1 MNTTLKKLKKGVLLT
16 LAAVLTTAFAY
27 SQSNC
32 SKFYPIEEGTAFQ
45 YTNYNKKG
53 KIEGTVDYTI
63 SKVTAEGS
71 ATNATYDMKYLDKK
85 GKDLFETNFNIL
97 CENGMVRID
106 YKSLFPSQMMQQ
118 YTEMGLEMDI
128 TGTDIELPNDL
139 SVGQELPD
147 ANLTV
152 AMNMG
157 GIKMNTVVDQTNRKV
172 EKKERVTVG
181 AGTFDCFLVTET
193 STSKTMGMTIEME
206 TKLWLAEGVGMVK
219 QESYKKNGA
228 LTSRMELTKF
238 DK

>member
-1 MNTTLKKLKKGVLLT
+1 MNTTLKNFRKSVLFI
-16 LAAVLTTAFAY
+16 LAMIVTSAFSY
-27 SQSNC
+27 SQSSC
-32 SKFYPIEEGTAFQ
+32 SKFYPIEEGSSFQ

-53 KIEGTVDYTI
+53 KTEGTVDYTI
-63 SKVTAEGS
+63 SSVTAAGS
-71 ATNATYDMKYLDKK
+71 AINATYDMKYLDKK
-85 GKDLFETNFNIL
+85 GKDLFETNFNIR
-97 CENGMVRID
+97 CEDGMVRID

-128 TGTDIELPNDL
+128 SGTDIELPNNL

-147 ANLTV
+147 ANLAI
-152 AMNMG
+152 AMNMA
-157 GIKMNTVVDQTNRKV
+157 GIKMNTTVDQINRKV
-172 EKKERVTVG
+172 EKKEHITVG
-181 AGTFDCFLVTET
+181 AGTFECYLITET
-193 STSKTMGMTIEME
+193 SISKTMGMTIEME